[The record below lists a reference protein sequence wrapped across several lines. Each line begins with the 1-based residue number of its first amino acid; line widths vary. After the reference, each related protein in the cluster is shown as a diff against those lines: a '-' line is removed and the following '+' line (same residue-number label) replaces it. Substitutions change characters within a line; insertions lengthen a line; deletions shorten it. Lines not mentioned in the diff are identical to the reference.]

1 MYQENDLKRIPDL
14 KALAPKDFAAW
25 VNLDAIVGR
34 PDGKVPAKYR
44 ELIAVAVAH
53 TTQCPYCIQV
63 HTKNAKKQGATKEE
77 VAEAIFVAAALRS
90 SGAAAHGA
98 MALRFYDET

>member
-1 MYQENDLKRIPDL
+1 
-14 KALAPKDFAAW
+14 
-25 VNLDAIVGR
+25 
-34 PDGKVPAKYR
+34 
-44 ELIAVAVAH
+44 VAVAH

-63 HTKNAKKQGATKEE
+63 HTQNAKKQGATKEE